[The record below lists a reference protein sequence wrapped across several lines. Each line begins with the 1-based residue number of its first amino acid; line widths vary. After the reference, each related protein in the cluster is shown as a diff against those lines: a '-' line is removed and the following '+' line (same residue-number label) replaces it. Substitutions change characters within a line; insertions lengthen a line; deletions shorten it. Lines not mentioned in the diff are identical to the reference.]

1 MKLSGLFGG
10 SGEGRPGETKEEQKA
25 RKELLKYVEK
35 NLRHGRDEKSVRE
48 SLAQAGW
55 HRERIEE
62 AFSVMRDKGVLPKAQ
77 GKESAGPPKDKGKE
91 TAKEDKRK
99 DDKPQGKDE
108 KKEEDMK
115 KKEAQEK
122 AKEEER
128 KQKEEKKRLEER
140 KKAKEKEDKRKEEE
154 RKKREKEEE
163 KKRKEKGGEKKVGKE
178 KKDEKKGK
186 KKAKK
191 TGFSFHLGFPK
202 IGKGKKKASDA
213 KNADSKEKKKA
224 GRKGEKEPSGED
236 GKDEPAEGGDAKKKR
251 PSFRLPVRI
260 NVIPGGYRN
269 WVGRQLYLSGS
280 DADPMVVIR
289 KFAIICL
296 IIGAAGAVLFSRYF
310 AYVFLG
316 TFGALFAFMNA
327 MLVLS
332 VDRRGKFVDE
342 ILPDALLLLS
352 ANIRAGYIPS
362 RALILS
368 ARKEFGPLS
377 DAIRKAGR
385 EIMTGTSLEDG
396 LRDIPKR
403 IKSNDLERTIKL
415 ITEGIKGGGQI
426 VTLLEENALDI
437 RRRQA
442 IRKEISA
449 NIMMYAIFI
458 AFAGCLG
465 APGLYALSGYLTST
479 MAKLTP
485 DVSMSDQVSSKVS
498 FINMSGGGVSD
509 EFLFQFSIAA
519 ILITTIFG
527 GLILGLINSGKEK
540 DGLKFAPILAI
551 IALGVFFAASFL
563 VSTMFSSMMPG

>member
-10 SGEGRPGETKEEQKA
+10 GGDGRPGETKEEQKA
-25 RKELLKYVEK
+25 RKEMLHYVEV

-55 HRERIEE
+55 HKGMIEE
-62 AFSVMRDKGVLPKAQ
+62 AFSAMEKKGVLKKIRGKQ
-77 GKESAGPPKDKGKE
+77 ENEKESKEEGKGKGKE
-91 TAKEDKRK
+91 AK
-99 DDKPQGKDE
+99 DDRKNEGKRDEKPSEREKKKEDE
-108 KKEEDMK
+108 KKM
-115 KKEAQEK
+115 
-122 AKEEER
+122 
-128 KQKEEKKRLEER
+128 
-140 KKAKEKEDKRKEEE
+140 KEKET
-154 RKKREKEEE
+154 
-163 KKRKEKGGEKKVGKE
+163 KRKEKEKESRKKEDENKKKE
-178 KKDEKKGK
+178 KEKEKGSKKKNVKFSFPHFGFPDLPGIGK
-186 KKAKK
+186 KKANVSVDGK
-191 TGFSFHLGFPK
+191 
-202 IGKGKKKASDA
+202 KGKRGKRKDA
-213 KNADSKEKKKA
+213 AKA
-224 GRKGEKEPSGED
+224 GDEPSDDVGEASGGAAAKKRKGPSL
-236 GKDEPAEGGDAKKKR
+236 K
-251 PSFRLPVRI
+251 LPVRI
-260 NVIPGGYRN
+260 NIIPGGYRS

-280 DADPMVVIR
+280 DTDPADVIR
-289 KFAIICL
+289 KIAIVCL
-296 IIGAAGAVLFSRYF
+296 IAGFAAAALFSRYF
-310 AYVFLG
+310 VYVFVG
-316 TFGALFAFMNA
+316 TFGAIFAFMNA

-332 VDRRGKFVDE
+332 VDRRGRFVDE

-377 DAIRKAGR
+377 DAIRKAGK
-385 EIMTGTSLEDG
+385 EIMTGMSLEDG

-403 IKSNDLERTIKL
+403 IKSKDLERTIKL

-442 IRKEISA
+442 IRKEIAA

-465 APGLYALSGYLTST
+465 APGLYALSGYLTTT

-485 DVSMSDQVSSKVS
+485 DVGMNDQVSSKVS
-498 FINMSGGGVSD
+498 FINMSSGGVSG

-519 ILITTIFG
+519 ILITTVFG

-563 VSTMFSSMMPG
+563 VSTMFSTMMPGG